1 MRKGENFIICAP
13 LLKIAILYFVS
24 IYLFS
29 LSISLQELDLHDFLS
44 FDAELGRTL
53 QELQAIVHRKKYM
66 ESMGG
71 HSCEEVADLR
81 FRGARIEDLCLDFTL
96 PGYPDY
102 ALKPGEEN
110 VLYIPIECIFIICSH
125 DNTS

>member
-1 MRKGENFIICAP
+1 M
-13 LLKIAILYFVS
+13 
-24 IYLFS
+24 
-29 LSISLQELDLHDFLS
+29 HDILS

-53 QELQAIVHRKKYM
+53 QELQAIISRKKYI

-71 HSCEEVADLR
+71 QSYEQIADLH
-81 FRGARIEDLCLDFTL
+81 FRGASIEDLCLDFTL

-110 VLYIPIECIFIICSH
+110 VLSPSRIYSH
-125 DNTS
+125 IS